1 MAFDLGNLLQ
11 QYMGG
16 ASGADNTRAT
26 EDFDRVSQQVPRD
39 QLAQGVTQALR
50 SDQTPPFPQMV
61 GQMFGQSNPNQQA
74 GMLNQLIAAAGPA
87 LIGALAGRGMGGGG
101 MGNLGGMG
109 GGLGNLGGGMGGMG
123 GGLGGLGGLL
133 GGLLGGANGGT
144 TPPQITP
151 EQASQLTPEQVQAI
165 AEKAEQEN
173 PGIVDRMGDFYAENP
188 NLVKG
193 LGGAALAIALAHMAS
208 NIQRR

>member
-16 ASGADNTRAT
+16 ASGADNTRAA
-26 EDFDRVSQQVPRD
+26 EDFDRVSQQVPRE
-39 QLAQGVTQALR
+39 QLAQGVTQAFR

-74 GMLNQLIAAAGPA
+74 SMLNQLIAAAGPA
-87 LIGALAGRGMGGGG
+87 LMGALAGRGMGGGG
-101 MGNLGGMG
+101 MG
-109 GGLGNLGGGMGGMG
+109 GMGGMG
-123 GGLGGLGGLL
+123 NMGGMGGLGGLL
-133 GGLLGGANGGT
+133 GNLMGGGNGGS

-151 EQASQLTPEQVQAI
+151 EQASQLTPEQVQQI

-173 PGIVDRMGDFYAENP
+173 PGVVERMGDFYAEHP
-188 NLVKG
+188 NVVKG
-193 LGGAALAIALAHMAS
+193 LGGAALAIALAHLAQGM
-208 NIQRR
+208 RR

>member
-16 ASGADNTRAT
+16 AQGANTSRAE
-26 EDFDRVSQQVPRD
+26 EDFDRVAQEAPREAV
-39 QLAQGVTQALR
+39 AQGVTQALR

-74 GMLNQLIAAAGPA
+74 GMLNQLIAAAGPS
-87 LIGALAGRGMGGGG
+87 LIGMLAGRGGAGG
-101 MGNLGGMG
+101 LGGMG
-109 GGLGNLGGGMGGMG
+109 GGGGLGGLGGMA

-133 GGLLGGANGGT
+133 GGLLNGGGNGQQ
-144 TPPQITP
+144 PQITP
-151 EQASQLTPEQVQAI
+151 EQASQISPEQVQEI
-165 AEKAEQEN
+165 AQKAEQEN
-173 PGIVDRMGDFYAENP
+173 PGVVDRMGDFYAQHP
-188 NLVKG
+188 NVVKG

>member
-11 QYMGG
+11 QYMNG
-16 ASGADNTRAT
+16 ASGADNTRAS

-87 LIGALAGRGMGGGG
+87 LIGALSGRGGMGGG
-101 MGNLGGMG
+101 MGNM
-109 GGLGNLGGGMGGMG
+109 GGGMGGMG
-123 GGLGGLGGLL
+123 GGMGGIGGLL
-133 GGLLGGANGGT
+133 GNLLGGGTGGNAQ
-144 TPPQITP
+144 PQITP
-151 EQASQLTPEQVQAI
+151 EQASQLSPEQVQEI

-173 PGIVDRMGDFYAENP
+173 PGVVERMGDFYAEHP
-188 NLVKG
+188 NVVKG

>member
-16 ASGADNTRAT
+16 AQNANHTQAAD
-26 EDFDRVSQQVPRD
+26 DFDRVAQQAPREAV
-39 QLAQGVTQALR
+39 AQGVTQALR

-74 GMLNQLIAAAGPA
+74 GMLNQLIAAAGPS
-87 LIGALAGRGMGGGG
+87 LIGMLAGRGGAGG
-101 MGNLGGMG
+101 LGGMA
-109 GGLGNLGGGMGGMG
+109 

-133 GGLLGGANGGT
+133 GGLLNGGGNGQQ
-144 TPPQITP
+144 PQITP
-151 EQASQLTPEQVQAI
+151 EQASQLSPEQVQEI
-165 AEKAEQEN
+165 ARKAEQEN
-173 PGIVDRMGDFYAENP
+173 PGVVDRMGDFYAQHP
-188 NLVKG
+188 NVVKG

>member
-16 ASGADNTRAT
+16 AQNANHTQAED
-26 EDFDRVSQQVPRD
+26 DFDRVAQQAPREAV
-39 QLAQGVTQALR
+39 AQGVTQALR

-74 GMLNQLIAAAGPA
+74 GMLNQLIAAAGPS
-87 LIGALAGRGMGGGG
+87 LIGMLAGRGGAGG
-101 MGNLGGMG
+101 LGGMA
-109 GGLGNLGGGMGGMG
+109 

-133 GGLLGGANGGT
+133 GGLLNGGGNGQQ
-144 TPPQITP
+144 PQITP
-151 EQASQLTPEQVQAI
+151 EQASQLSPEQVQEI
-165 AEKAEQEN
+165 ARKAEQEN
-173 PGIVDRMGDFYAENP
+173 PGVVDRMGDFYAQHP
-188 NLVKG
+188 NVVKG